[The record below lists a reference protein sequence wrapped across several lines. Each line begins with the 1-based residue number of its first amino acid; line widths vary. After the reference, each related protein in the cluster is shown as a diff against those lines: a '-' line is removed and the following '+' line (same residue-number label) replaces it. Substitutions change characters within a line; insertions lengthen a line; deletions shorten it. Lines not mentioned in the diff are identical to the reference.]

1 MSHPPDLFPFPA
13 LFWGALEA
21 SKGLPA
27 SANEIERVTK
37 ATSEGAARWAFTQW
51 QLREKAKQ
59 KFELAE
65 QMLFDRDGLE
75 MASHE
80 RIASFHASL
89 FDPNKTTVDG
99 CCGIG
104 SDLIALASSGD
115 AVGFELDPQRADN
128 AEWNLSV
135 SGARAEIREGNSL
148 DFISEFDQ
156 VFCDPSRRQAGSR
169 LTEPEHFAPD
179 PFEVVARTKPSAR
192 VALKLSPM
200 LPNETLLALGE
211 AVMFVSFGREC
222 REALCLRGFDR
233 QPGIQALHLESGEAL
248 AGETPPPVTD
258 QPLKYIFDVD
268 PAALRASASG
278 ALCAAHGLMALGY
291 AGGYL
296 TGGGEVGSPW
306 LTPFEF
312 IASYPFSPSRP
323 MKLVQEL
330 PAATHDYLA
339 VKSRVPGLDTSQL
352 TKLLRK
358 RGKKEAE
365 KAVVMLFVTG
375 RSGRALV
382 CRPTK

>member
-1 MSHPPDLFPFPA
+1 LFPFPA
-13 LFWGALEA
+13 LFWEALEA
-21 SKGLPA
+21 SKGLSA
-27 SANEIERVTK
+27 SANVIERVTK
-37 ATSEGAARWAFTQW
+37 ATSEDAARWAFTQW
-51 QLREKAKQ
+51 QLREKAKK

-89 FDPNKTTVDG
+89 FDQNKTTVDG

-115 AVGFELDPQRADN
+115 AVGFELDPQRADI

-135 SGARAEIREGNSL
+135 SGARADIRKENSL
-148 DFISEFDQ
+148 DFIGEFDQ
-156 VFCDPSRRQAGSR
+156 VFSDPSRRQAGSR
-169 LTEPEHFAPD
+169 LTEAAHFAPN
-179 PFEVVARTKPSAR
+179 PFEIVARAKPSAK
-192 VALKLSPM
+192 VVLKLSPM

-211 AVMFVSFGREC
+211 TVLLVSFGREC

-233 QPGIQALHLESGEAL
+233 QPGIQALHLESGEVL
-248 AGETPPPVTD
+248 AGETAPPVTD

-268 PAALRASASG
+268 PAAMRANATGS
-278 ALCAAHGLMALGY
+278 LCATHGLMALGY

-296 TGGGEVGSPW
+296 TGEREVDSPW
-306 LTPFEF
+306 LAPFEF

-323 MKLVQEL
+323 LKLIQEL
-330 PAATHDYLA
+330 PAAAYDYLA

-358 RGKKEAE
+358 RGKKAAE
-365 KAVVMLFVTG
+365 KVVVMLYVTG
-375 RSGRALV
+375 KSGRALV